1 MKSMAKKIAKELAKQ
16 NVSQLMKDIDM
27 NVRKVIEVFRLIF
40 KYRII
45 FRSKS
50 VEFAGL
56 REYTP
61 EDDSSFIDW
70 ASFAKTGKL
79 YAKVYEE
86 EKDLD
91 IVAMLDTSSSMLF
104 GTQTMFKSD
113 YARIVAGTLMHAGSE
128 VGHRIGMSLFNSRAV
143 STIEPMQGNVQ
154 YYRIVREMATPENWG
169 GRKNFSQ
176 AVSDFLLT
184 FKNPRTSLF
193 IISDFLDPGQG
204 WEEKLRLLGYKYE
217 KLFAVVVRDP
227 RDEKLP
233 KGVGL
238 VSLTDP
244 VTGKSIVVDP
254 AEIGDEYEKRMRAF
268 DSYLEKQ
275 VNLAGGKLV
284 KVYTTDNFVKPLVKI
299 LTAYG

>member
-113 YARIVAGTLMHAGSE
+113 YARMLP
-128 VGHRIGMSLFNSRAV
+128 GH
-143 STIEPMQGNVQ
+143 
-154 YYRIVREMATPENWG
+154 
-169 GRKNFSQ
+169 
-176 AVSDFLLT
+176 
-184 FKNPRTSLF
+184 
-193 IISDFLDPGQG
+193 
-204 WEEKLRLLGYKYE
+204 
-217 KLFAVVVRDP
+217 
-227 RDEKLP
+227 
-233 KGVGL
+233 
-238 VSLTDP
+238 
-244 VTGKSIVVDP
+244 
-254 AEIGDEYEKRMRAF
+254 
-268 DSYLEKQ
+268 
-275 VNLAGGKLV
+275 
-284 KVYTTDNFVKPLVKI
+284 
-299 LTAYG
+299 